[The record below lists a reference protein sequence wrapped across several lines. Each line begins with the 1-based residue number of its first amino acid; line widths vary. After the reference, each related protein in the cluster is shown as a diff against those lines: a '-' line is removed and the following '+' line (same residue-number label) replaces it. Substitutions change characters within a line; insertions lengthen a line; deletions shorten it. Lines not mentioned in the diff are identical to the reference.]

1 MDPYKLLGVEQDCDD
16 TGLKK
21 RYKHVSRMFH
31 PDKHNQDPTSIAVF
45 QMIKNA
51 YDNIKNI
58 REHKTHIIPKIEPPK
73 SDQRQ
78 IRDTS
83 THNKKE
89 NEKIA
94 NEQIRTIAEPLRD
107 PWFHPDFELTD
118 FFGDVTIPKKKKKND
133 EL

>member
-1 MDPYKLLGVEQDCDD
+1 MDPYKLLGVEQNCAD
-16 TGLKK
+16 TDLKK
-21 RYKHVSRMFH
+21 RYRHVSKMFH

-83 THNKKE
+83 KDNKTE
-89 NEKIA
+89 

-107 PWFHPDFELTD
+107 PWFHPEFELTD
-118 FFGDVTIPKKKKKND
+118 FFGDITIPKKKEKK
-133 EL
+133 